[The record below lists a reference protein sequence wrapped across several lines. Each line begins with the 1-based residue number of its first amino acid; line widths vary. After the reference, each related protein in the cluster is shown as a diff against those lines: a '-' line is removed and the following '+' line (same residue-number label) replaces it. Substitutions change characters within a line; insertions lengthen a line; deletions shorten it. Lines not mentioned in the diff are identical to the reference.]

1 MTVDGVERVKV
12 AIRTRPLNKREIDL
26 GTKCCVSFS
35 STSQVILSQSLDE
48 GKSPKV
54 FTFDHCFNST
64 DPHSTTFISQE
75 DVFENL
81 GKDVVDN
88 AFSGYNACIFAYGQT
103 GSGKSYTMMGTSTN
117 PGIIPRLCN
126 NIFERIN
133 IENIDDVNCKVEVS
147 YMEIYNEKVRDLLD
161 PKNSTKRPLKVREH
175 KILGPTVDGLSV
187 LAVSSFEQINQLI
200 DEGNK
205 SRTVAAT
212 NMNAQSSRSH
222 AVFTIR
228 LTQTVKQLEK
238 NFSGEKV
245 AKISLVDLAGS
256 ERAQKTGAVGKR
268 LEEGGNINKSLTT
281 LGMVISALAEKS
293 GKKDKFVPY
302 RDSVLTWLL
311 KDNLGGNSKTI
322 MIATIS
328 PSSDNYDE
336 TLSTLRYADRAKSI
350 ENHAVINE
358 DPNAKIIRELREEVE
373 NLRQQISQTM
383 EQKTETQELRER
395 LAESER
401 LVSQM
406 NKSWEERLKETDIIY
421 AERQK
426 DLAEIGIALTGSGI
440 KVEKDRFYLVNL
452 NADPAMNELLV
463 YYINQM
469 AYVGCSESSENG
481 IKNDF
486 VLQGLGVQPY
496 HAKLEVCDDEG
507 IGQQKLFIEPL
518 HENARIYVNGRVIN
532 QRTLLRNGYRLLIGN
547 NHFFKVNCPK
557 DNNSGLTATN
567 PMIASIME
575 ESFFDYDK
583 AWNEVNTSELSCNSG
598 IEAVDDYIEHLTLK
612 HHEDKQAALEK
623 QYEEFERYIHTLST
637 SITAPSTP
645 MTPGNGF
652 ILTSPIAGTPSCA
665 LPSVSFP
672 SNPKVADKTKFFK
685 WAQKREELFKES
697 LEKLKKE
704 IMRAHALVREA
715 NMISEEVNGK
725 RRGLIRYDVT
735 LQIPA
740 ANLRPSKIKVGNSV
754 CEPVIVV
761 KRDGMSGYQLWSLE
775 QLENKLVDMREVYNE
790 RFNMNIDSSVSSDTS
805 TPSSDEAIESDVDCF
820 EEIHNIEELQRN
832 YVFDSQEKH
841 SLIGVANVFLE
852 VLFHEMKLNYK
863 VPIISQQGEVC
874 GKLHIEV
881 YRLPDHYCNKM
892 IDSMSESTDSSESVD
907 SGNWRVHGCG
917 DNNTFIGKTITCRVR
932 IKKAS
937 NLPIALSNF
946 VFCQYS
952 FFNISEMLVVA
963 PKYNPNVIGSNGNF
977 EFEHEKD
984 FQVVV
989 NEEFLEYIQEDALS
1003 IEVWGHRSS
1012 GFGPDTTINNDE
1024 EFDLVQKQKSLQ
1036 ERWIE
1041 VTRRLELSL
1050 SIKELND
1057 NGEYK
1062 NVEVSTNN
1070 DVGCGGIYQLKQG
1083 QQRRIDVSVS
1093 ERNDHGN
1100 LPLMLFEITSV
1111 SIGSI
1116 FTTNCDKNENFDS
1129 YQEEDLDMIKDLWAT
1144 ALKERHKYLSK
1155 QISMINE
1162 KGSKKTGKD
1171 TERERSLI
1179 TQWMILTEERNAVSV
1194 PATNSFIPGA
1204 PSDLLVPQGCEKHV
1218 PVIFLN
1224 IDTEEMNAFNDYSSN
1239 HDHNNPTKII
1249 GLSSQ
1254 LPKENFMT
1262 MLQLHIIE
1270 RNVADMKVSC
1280 PWDSSIHGEPCLNR
1294 VSNSNERIYG
1304 IVKVSVRI
1312 SQPVPMEIILRK
1324 RICMSIYKKP
1334 SLTEMLIKKIVR
1346 SENVYCTKVLYD
1358 VVAQIPKS
1366 SLEMENRES
1375 LALLAASTGDD
1386 DFNKTKLSNGLL
1398 YNSSNEEEI
1407 ISLEK
1412 QMKYIETYTKTIQ
1425 DVECMLKLD
1434 RLRQEAAMFN
1444 MIPRNERAQRL
1455 NFGNPSNSFRMKR
1468 TISLPN
1474 SISNSLPPIVSK
1486 HSANGISDILESSFS
1501 DRLNMDSSM
1510 VSSSGVSSMFSSL
1523 VSPIMELNSKLHGI
1537 DEEEKILEYSN
1548 ILSEDNYTSTV
1559 ATNIDIING
1568 NEPVSKFSILNSHDN
1583 LTRTNKLF
1591 KDDFT
1596 MASNSSQNVHT
1607 TITNEEESNEET
1619 NVIENNSE
1627 NISTSNNVTT
1637 SRANSSEVSIGTRQ
1651 LEGGLCEMCETPIDI
1666 LGLHS
1671 IPLLQK
1677 SNRRRDFL
1685 IIPNS
1690 IPRRFFNLMVI
1701 PERILSNEDEINKEK
1716 EELLKFNKLH
1726 ESAKKK
1732 NIIQKR
1738 CKENVLDVINN
1749 IGNEISN
1756 LEEKLTLQGKNMSS
1770 SVNSNS
1776 NQIINNGEDNQRMVI
1791 DQQTQDN
1798 INAQS
1803 NQAHRHVI
1811 YQDNLSNVLE
1821 FNNNEINGD
1830 LETSID
1836 LSDYAK
1842 YVPEDGSNQLSINNI
1857 NHMPP
1862 NSDITFVEIPTETD
1876 IVPVSSDG
1884 NEVPSD
1890 INSVINYNAELIN
1903 INSNNR
1909 TESFDELTP
1918 EMLDEVREEYRI
1930 RCNISESSSSLVE
1943 ISDEN
1948 ISVHSK
1954 LSDDNGIDNIEKIT
1968 TYAIIETKK
1977 VENKEEKNNV
1987 ILTSTSD
1994 KSIMNNDI
2002 VVIDKLSQLELN
2014 DDNES
2019 TILLENHSKNNLNNE
2034 NDHKNMEKIDDK
2046 NFSLVRKTILFLPK
2060 IDKTKLRGNEKQDDN
2075 NKTTAKCN
2083 NSLEECENS
2092 STCTCCTIL

>member
-1 MTVDGVERVKV
+1 MNRSKKKLNERTIEASGLGYCIERMTIDGVDRVKV
-12 AIRTRPLNKREIDL
+12 AIRTRPLNKREVDL
-26 GTKCCVSFS
+26 GTKCCVNFS
-35 STSQVILSQSLDE
+35 STSQVILSQSLEE

-54 FTFDHCFNST
+54 FTFDHCFDST
-64 DPHSTTFISQE
+64 NPHSNTFISQE

-81 GKDVVDN
+81 GKDVIDN

-133 IENIDDVNCKVEVS
+133 TEDVNNVSCKVEVS

-228 LTQTVKQLEK
+228 LTQTIKQLEK

-281 LGMVISALAEKS
+281 LGMVISALAEKN

-350 ENHAVINE
+350 ENHAIINE

-373 NLRQQISQTM
+373 NLRQQISQTI

-440 KVEKDRFYLVNL
+440 KVQKDRFYLVNL
-452 NADPAMNELLV
+452 NADPSMNELLV

-486 VLQGLGVQPY
+486 LLQGLGVQPY
-496 HAKLEVCDDEG
+496 HAKLEICDDEG
-507 IGQQKLFIEPL
+507 TGQQKLFIEPL
-518 HENARIYVNGRVIN
+518 HENARIYVNGRLIN
-532 QRTLLRNGYRLLIGN
+532 QRTLLRNGFRLLIGN

-557 DNNSGLTATN
+557 DDRSILTSTNS
-567 PMIASIME
+567 MIASIME

-583 AWNEVNTSELSCNSG
+583 AWVEVNTSELGCNSG
-598 IEAVDDYIEHLTLK
+598 LEAVDDYIEHLTLK

-637 SITAPSTP
+637 NITAPSTP

-652 ILTSPIAGTPSCA
+652 ILTSPIAGTPSCN

-672 SNPKVADKTKFFK
+672 SNPKFTDKTKFFK

-715 NMISEEVNGK
+715 NMISEEVNRK
-725 RRGLIRYDVT
+725 RHGLIRYDVT

-775 QLENKLVDMREVYNE
+775 QLENKLVDMREMYNE

-820 EEIHNIEELQRN
+820 DEIHGIEEFQKN
-832 YVFDSQEKH
+832 CVFDSQEKH
-841 SLIGVANVFLE
+841 SLIGVANIFLE

-881 YRLPDHYCNKM
+881 YRLPDHYSNKM
-892 IDSMSESTDSSESVD
+892 IDSMSESTDSSDSVD
-907 SGNWRVHGCG
+907 SGNWRIHGCG

-932 IKKAS
+932 IKKAT
-937 NLPIALSNF
+937 NLPIALSNY

-963 PKYNPNVIGSNGNF
+963 PKYDPNNVGNNGNF

-984 FQVVV
+984 FQVIV

-1041 VTRRLELSL
+1041 VTRRLELSV

-1070 DVGCGGIYQLKQG
+1070 DISCGGIYQLKQG
-1083 QQRRIDVSVS
+1083 QQRRIDISIS

-1116 FTTNCDKNENFDS
+1116 FTTNCDKNENYDS
-1129 YQEEDLDMIKDLWAT
+1129 YQEEDLDMIKDLWAS

-1162 KGSKKTGKD
+1162 KGSKKTSKD
-1171 TERERSLI
+1171 IEREKSLI

-1194 PATNSFIPGA
+1194 PATNSSIPGA
-1204 PSDLLVPQGCEKHV
+1204 PSDISVPTGCEKHV
-1218 PVIFLN
+1218 PVVFLN

-1239 HDHNNPTKII
+1239 HHHNNPTKII

-1270 RNVADMKVSC
+1270 RNVAEMKVSC
-1280 PWDSSIHGEPCLNR
+1280 PWDSSIHGEACLNR
-1294 VSNSNERIYG
+1294 VTNSNERIFG
-1304 IVKVSVRI
+1304 IVKISVRI
-1312 SQPVPMEIILRK
+1312 TQPVPMEIILRK
-1324 RICMSIYKKP
+1324 RICMNIYKKP

-1346 SENVYCTKVLYD
+1346 NENIYCTKVLYD

-1386 DFNKTKLSNGLL
+1386 EFKKTKVSGGLL

-1486 HSANGISDILESSFS
+1486 HSANGISDILESSFTERS
-1501 DRLNMDSSM
+1501 NMDSSIM
-1510 VSSSGVSSMFSSL
+1510 SSSGVSSMSRPTFLNLKSTISNNHHKLNSL
-1523 VSPIMELNSKLHGI
+1523 VSPILEMNSKLHGI
-1537 DEEEKILEYSN
+1537 DEEEKVLEYSN
-1548 ILSEDNYTSTV
+1548 MLNENNYTSTI
-1559 ATNIDIING
+1559 ANNIDIING
-1568 NEPVSKFSILNSHDN
+1568 NEPVSKFSIINGYDN

-1591 KDDFT
+1591 KDD
-1596 MASNSSQNVHT
+1596 
-1607 TITNEEESNEET
+1607 
-1619 NVIENNSE
+1619 
-1627 NISTSNNVTT
+1627 
-1637 SRANSSEVSIGTRQ
+1637 
-1651 LEGGLCEMCETPIDI
+1651 C
-1666 LGLHS
+1666 
-1671 IPLLQK
+1671 
-1677 SNRRRDFL
+1677 RR
-1685 IIPNS
+1685 N
-1690 IPRRFFNLMVI
+1690 
-1701 PERILSNEDEINKEK
+1701 
-1716 EELLKFNKLH
+1716 
-1726 ESAKKK
+1726 
-1732 NIIQKR
+1732 
-1738 CKENVLDVINN
+1738 
-1749 IGNEISN
+1749 
-1756 LEEKLTLQGKNMSS
+1756 
-1770 SVNSNS
+1770 
-1776 NQIINNGEDNQRMVI
+1776 
-1791 DQQTQDN
+1791 
-1798 INAQS
+1798 
-1803 NQAHRHVI
+1803 
-1811 YQDNLSNVLE
+1811 
-1821 FNNNEINGD
+1821 
-1830 LETSID
+1830 
-1836 LSDYAK
+1836 
-1842 YVPEDGSNQLSINNI
+1842 NNI
-1857 NHMPP
+1857 NFL
-1862 NSDITFVEIPTETD
+1862 N
-1876 IVPVSSDG
+1876 G
-1884 NEVPSD
+1884 G
-1890 INSVINYNAELIN
+1890 
-1903 INSNNR
+1903 
-1909 TESFDELTP
+1909 
-1918 EMLDEVREEYRI
+1918 
-1930 RCNISESSSSLVE
+1930 IS
-1943 ISDEN
+1943 
-1948 ISVHSK
+1948 
-1954 LSDDNGIDNIEKIT
+1954 
-1968 TYAIIETKK
+1968 
-1977 VENKEEKNNV
+1977 
-1987 ILTSTSD
+1987 
-1994 KSIMNNDI
+1994 
-2002 VVIDKLSQLELN
+2002 
-2014 DDNES
+2014 
-2019 TILLENHSKNNLNNE
+2019 
-2034 NDHKNMEKIDDK
+2034 
-2046 NFSLVRKTILFLPK
+2046 
-2060 IDKTKLRGNEKQDDN
+2060 
-2075 NKTTAKCN
+2075 
-2083 NSLEECENS
+2083 
-2092 STCTCCTIL
+2092 